1 MPPEFMD
8 ISPVEPVIEIGPP
21 PPPPREPF
29 WSYTDLLLVMG
40 LVVASITLIVLVTG
54 FLVAFNPS
62 LRDDPGPLLLPVQI
76 AFYGFIYLA
85 LHFTLR
91 MRYGKPV
98 FPSLGWR
105 RTRFNLGFAALGGAV
120 LAFAISGL
128 ASLLH
133 TPQVPSPLDRFLK
146 SPVELA
152 LFGALAVTLA
162 PLFEELFFRGF
173 LQPLLS
179 RSFGVLAGISIT
191 ALVFGL
197 LHAPEYAWAWQYVV
211 AVSLAGAVFGW
222 VRARTNSIIPST
234 VMHGCYNLVF
244 VIALYVTKHVK
255 HS

>member
-1 MPPEFMD
+1 MD
-8 ISPVEPVIEIGPP
+8 ISPVEPIIDVAPP
-21 PPPPREPF
+21 APREPF
-29 WSYTDLLLVMG
+29 WGYTDLLLVMG
-40 LVVASITLIVLVTG
+40 IIVASIALITLAGGVLI
-54 FLVAFNPS
+54 FLYPG
-62 LRDDPGPLLLPVQI
+62 LRNDPTPILLPVQV

-85 LHFTLR
+85 LYFTLKR
-91 MRYGKPV
+91 RYGRPV
-98 FPSLGWR
+98 FASLGWR
-105 RTRFNLGFAALGGAV
+105 RTRFNLGIAALGGAV
-120 LAFAISGL
+120 LAFGISGL
-128 ASLLH
+128 AALLH

-146 SPVELA
+146 SPVDLA
-152 LFGALAVTLA
+152 LFAALAVTLA

-179 RSFGVLAGISIT
+179 RTFGMAAGILIT

-234 VMHGCYNLVF
+234 LMHACYNLVF
-244 VIALYVTKHVK
+244 VIALVFTKFVK

>member
-1 MPPEFMD
+1 MD
-8 ISPVEPVIEIGPP
+8 ISPVEPIIDVA

-29 WSYTDLLLVMG
+29 WGYTDLLFVMG
-40 LVVASITLIVLVTG
+40 IIVASIALITLAGGVLI
-54 FLVAFNPS
+54 FLYPG
-62 LRDDPGPLLLPVQI
+62 LRNDPTPILLPVQV

-85 LHFTLR
+85 LYLTLKT
-91 MRYGKPV
+91 RYGKPV
-98 FPSLGWR
+98 FASLGWR
-105 RTRFNLGFAALGGAV
+105 RTRFNLGIAVLGGAV

-128 ASLLH
+128 AALLH

-146 SPVELA
+146 SPVDLA
-152 LFGALAVTLA
+152 LFAALAVTLA

-179 RSFGVLAGISIT
+179 RTFGMVAGILIT

-234 VMHGCYNLVF
+234 LMHACYNLVF
-244 VIALYVTKHVK
+244 VIALVFTKFVK